1 MSDIEYLWNGPGD
14 GPLLVLAP
22 GSGASMR
29 SPWMEDVASAL
40 GEAGVRVARFDFPYM
55 REERRRPPDRE
66 PILLKTWLE
75 VIAELKPRA
84 IGGKSMGGRI
94 ASMLADE
101 AGVEALVCFG
111 YPFHPPGKPEK
122 LRTAHLLELRTPTVI
137 CQGRRDPFG
146 TEAEVAGYGLSEAIR
161 MVWVE
166 GDHSLEPRR
175 RDGASWGDN
184 RARLVEEV
192 GLLLE
197 TGAESTCCDAPPVGR
212 VAKPPDA
219 GLNPTNTGVEAR
231 IHRR

>member
-1 MSDIEYLWNGPGD
+1 MSDIEYLWNGPEG

-40 GEAGVRVARFDFPYM
+40 GEAGIRVARFDFPYM

-66 PILLKTWLE
+66 PILRKTWLE
-75 VIAELKPRA
+75 VIAELQPRA

-101 AGVEALVCFG
+101 ARIGALICFG

-122 LRTAHLLELRTPTVI
+122 LRTAHLGDLQTPTLI
-137 CQGRRDPFG
+137 FQGRRDPFG
-146 TEAEVAGYGLSEAIR
+146 TEAEVAGYGLSDAIR
-161 MVWVE
+161 MVWMD

-175 RDGASWGDN
+175 RDAVSWEDN
-184 RARLVEEV
+184 RAQLVAEVCRLLEAGEQSRV
-192 GLLLE
+192 GL
-197 TGAESTCCDAPPVGR
+197 
-212 VAKPPDA
+212 
-219 GLNPTNTGVEAR
+219 
-231 IHRR
+231 